1 MTGADGMAERSA
13 ERSAG
18 AGCCMSCRGATP
30 ANGQVNRPRPSADRK
45 SNSGWTFSKSTRPP
59 FNDNLVLYVI
69 RRLTERDR
77 TILDMLADHRVLT
90 SDQLTDAFFDSA
102 TTARHRLTKLHQL
115 RVVQRFAPFVSKG
128 SAPYHYVLDRLGA
141 EVVAAERGVEA
152 KKLWKQ
158 DRSLVLARTATLRRI
173 VGINGV
179 FTALMHEA
187 RHSDARELSL
197 WWSAARCAEW
207 CGDLVKP
214 DGYGIWS
221 VHGVARDFFVEWD
234 RGEPPEAWVERLG
247 GHADLADALER
258 HVWVLVV
265 ASSLRREAELRRHLA
280 RIGVCATTTTST
292 SARRPTESVWL
303 PLAASACETIVA
315 SSPSGGRPLGE
326 FSRPAG
332 SWPSW
337 AYRQDHP
344 ANGLI

>member
-1 MTGADGMAERSA
+1 
-13 ERSAG
+13 
-18 AGCCMSCRGATP
+18 MSCRGATP
-30 ANGQVNRPRPSADRK
+30 AKAQVNRPRPSADRK
-45 SNSGWTFSKSTRPP
+45 ADSGWTFSKSTRPP
-59 FNDNLVLYVI
+59 FNDNLVLYVT
-69 RRLTERDR
+69 RRLTDRDR
-77 TILDMLADHRVLT
+77 TILDLLADHRVLT

-158 DRSLVLARTATLRRI
+158 DRSLVLARTTTLQRI

-187 RHSDARELSL
+187 RWSDSRDLSL

-207 CGDLVKP
+207 AGDLVKP

-221 VHGVARDFFVEWD
+221 VDGLAQDFFVEWD

-247 GHADLADALER
+247 SHADLADALER

-265 ASSLRREAELRRHLA
+265 ATSLRRETDLRRHLDRA
-280 RIGVCATTTTST
+280 GICAATTTRDAHGSPLGN
-292 SARRPTESVWL
+292 AWL
-303 PLAASACETIVA
+303 PVDGTRREWVLDRQAR
-315 SSPSGGRPLGE
+315 GGRVLGE
-326 FSRPAG
+326 FRRPRS
-332 SWPSW
+332 SWPAW
-337 AYRQDHP
+337 LYRNSAP
-344 ANGLI
+344 ALGDLITRC